1 MEEVGV
7 AEEREEREEKVVEE
21 AREEEREER
30 VVVGRTACLL
40 SRRCHPNCPL
50 RT

>member
-1 MEEVGV
+1 M
-7 AEEREEREEKVVEE
+7 AEEREEKVVEE
-21 AREEEREER
+21 AREEETVEEREER